1 MTNKTAI
8 TSKSEETKEEQ
19 KKQECTIDFLEIDD
33 VIADPDGTKFREMKA
48 KKRGSMA
55 LPVEES
61 SECQSIT
68 EGVSDI
74 HRADIGSLGPDTPK
88 TPNR

>member
-1 MTNKTAI
+1 
-8 TSKSEETKEEQ
+8 
-19 KKQECTIDFLEIDD
+19 
-33 VIADPDGTKFREMKA
+33 MKA
-48 KKRGSMA
+48 KKRGSITG

-74 HRADIGSLGPDTPK
+74 QRADIGSLGPDTPK
-88 TPNR
+88 TPNRQKKLIETDKKFGQ